1 MRLSIVTTL
10 YHSASYIEDFYQRA
24 AASAQTITPDYEII
38 FVNDGSPD
46 ESLELAIALYERDKR
61 VKIID
66 LSRNFGHHRAI
77 MTGLVHAHGDLVF
90 LIDSDLEEAP
100 EILKTFYEE
109 MKNSQTDVVYGVQKR
124 RKGNSFERI
133 SGEVYYVLFK
143 ILSGYKAASNVLTAR
158 LMTRDYVRALV
169 EHKERE
175 FDIMGLW
182 SLTGFRQSAVAVD
195 KLSKGT
201 TVYSLRRKISLSIN
215 TVTAFSSRPLLAIF
229 LLGAIVL
236 GLSGVAA
243 LYLMVEYLIGGA
255 VGGWSIAIVSIW
267 LLGGLII
274 SCLGVVGIY
283 TAKIFIETK
292 QRPYTIV
299 RKFYG
304 EDENVYDEQ
313 KSK

>member
-1 MRLSIVTTL
+1 MRLSVVTTL
-10 YHSASYIEDFYQRA
+10 YHSASYIEEFYRRVV
-24 AASAQTITPDYEII
+24 ASVQTITPDYEIV

-46 ESLELAIALYERDKR
+46 ESLELALALFKRDRR
-61 VKIID
+61 VKIVD

-77 MTGLVHAHGDLVF
+77 MTGLAHAHGDLVF

-100 EILKTFYEE
+100 EMLKTFYEE
-109 MKNSQTDVVYGVQKR
+109 MKNSRTDVVYGVQKR
-124 RKGNSFERI
+124 RKGKSFERI
-133 SGEVYYVLFK
+133 SGEVYYVLFNL
-143 ILSGYKAASNVLTAR
+143 LSGYKAASNVLTAR
-158 LMTRDYVRALV
+158 LMTGEYVRALV

-182 SLTGFRQSAVAVD
+182 LLTGFRQTAVAVD

-215 TVTAFSSRPLLAIF
+215 TITAFSSRPLLAIF
-229 LLGAIVL
+229 LLGVIVL
-236 GLSGVAA
+236 GSSGVAA
-243 LYLMVEYLIGGA
+243 LYLLLEHLIGGA
-255 VGGWSIAIVSIW
+255 VGAWSIAIVSIW

-274 SCLGVVGIY
+274 SCLGVIGIY

-299 RKFYG
+299 RKFYA
-304 EDENVYDEQ
+304 EEATRDNEQ
-313 KSK
+313 KSI

>member
-10 YHSASYIEDFYQRA
+10 YHSAPYIEEFYQRA
-24 AASAQTITPDYEII
+24 TASAQVITQDYEIV

-46 ESLELAIALYERDKR
+46 DSLEIAIALYERDKR

-77 MTGLVHAHGDLVF
+77 MTGLTHAHGDLVF
-90 LIDSDLEEAP
+90 LIDSDLEEPP
-100 EILKTFYEE
+100 EILKTFYEVI
-109 MKNSQTDVVYGVQKR
+109 KDSRTDVVYGVQRK
-124 RKGNSFERI
+124 RKGNSFEQL
-133 SGEVYYVLFK
+133 SGEIYYVLFK
-143 ILSGYKAASNVLTAR
+143 LLSGYKADSNVLTAR

-182 SLTGFRQSAVAVD
+182 SLTGFKQSSVAVD

-229 LLGAIVL
+229 LLGVIIL
-236 GLSGVAA
+236 SLSGVSVF
-243 LYLMVEYLIGGA
+243 YLMLKYLFIGA
-255 VGGWSIAIVSIW
+255 VEGWLVVAISLW

-274 SCLGVVGIY
+274 TCLGIIGIY

-304 EDENVYDEQ
+304 DETVQGNE
-313 KSK
+313 

>member
-10 YHSASYIEDFYQRA
+10 FHSAPYIEEFYQRA
-24 AASAQTITPDYEII
+24 KAAAQAITPDYEII

-46 ESLELAIALYERDKR
+46 NSLEIAISLYERDKR

-77 MTGLVHAHGDLVF
+77 MTGLVHARGDFVF

-100 EILKTFYEE
+100 EILETFYEE
-109 MKNSQTDVVYGVQKR
+109 MKNNRTDVVYGVQRK

-133 SGEVYYVLFK
+133 FGEVYYVLFNL
-143 ILSGYKAASNVLTAR
+143 LSGYKAAANVLTAR
-158 LMTRDYVRALV
+158 LMTRNYVRALV

-182 SLTGFRQSAVAVD
+182 SLTGFRQSAVTVD

-201 TVYSLRRKISLSIN
+201 TTYSLRRKISLFIN
-215 TVTAFSSRPLLAIF
+215 TVTAFSNRPLLAIF
-229 LLGAIVL
+229 LLGFVIFVMSL
-236 GLSGVAA
+236 LSA
-243 LYLMVEYLIGGA
+243 LYLTLKHSFIEDVESWTII
-255 VGGWSIAIVSIW
+255 VVSIW
-267 LLGGLII
+267 LVGGLMIT
-274 SCLGVVGIY
+274 CLGIIGIY
-283 TAKIFIETK
+283 ISKIYIETK
-292 QRPYTIV
+292 QRPYTII

-304 EDENVYDEQ
+304 SESTGNQ
-313 KSK
+313 RI

>member
-10 YHSASYIEDFYQRA
+10 FHSAQYIEEFYQRA
-24 AASAQTITPDYEII
+24 EAAARLITPDYEMI

-46 ESLELAIALYERDKR
+46 ESLDIAVSLYERDKR

-77 MTGLVHAHGDLVF
+77 MTGLVHARGDLVF
-90 LIDSDLEEAP
+90 LIDSDLEEPP

-109 MKNSQTDVVYGVQKR
+109 MKDTRTDVVYGVQRK
-124 RKGNSFERI
+124 RKGNSFEQI

-143 ILSGYKAASNVLTAR
+143 LLSGYKTDSNVLTAR
-158 LMTRDYVRALV
+158 LMTQNYVRALV

-182 SLTGFRQSAVAVD
+182 SLTGFRQSSVVVD
-195 KLSKGT
+195 KFSKGT

-229 LLGAIVL
+229 LLGVIVL
-236 GLSGVAA
+236 GLSGVSAF
-243 LYLMVEYLIGGA
+243 YLMLKHLFIGA
-255 VGGWSIAIVSIW
+255 VEGWSAAIVSIW

-274 SCLGVVGIY
+274 TCLGIIGIY

-304 EDENVYDEQ
+304 NETVPDNE
-313 KSK
+313 

>member
-10 YHSASYIEDFYQRA
+10 FHSAQYIEEFYQRA
-24 AASAQTITPDYEII
+24 EAAARLITPDYEMI

-46 ESLELAIALYERDKR
+46 ESLDIAVSLYERDKR

-77 MTGLVHAHGDLVF
+77 MTGLVHARGDLVF
-90 LIDSDLEEAP
+90 LIDSDLEEPP

-109 MKNSQTDVVYGVQKR
+109 IKNSGTDVVYGVQKK
-124 RKGNSFERI
+124 RKGNSFEQI
-133 SGEVYYVLFK
+133 SGEIYYVLFK
-143 ILSGYKAASNVLTAR
+143 LLSGYKAAANVLTAR
-158 LMTRDYVRALV
+158 LMTQNYVRALV

-182 SLTGFRQSAVAVD
+182 SLTGFKQSSVTVD

-201 TVYSLRRKISLSIN
+201 TVYSLRRKISLFIN
-215 TVTAFSSRPLLAIF
+215 TVTAFSSRPLLTIF
-229 LLGAIVL
+229 LLGAVVL
-236 GLSGVAA
+236 GFSGVLAF
-243 LYLMVEYLIGGA
+243 YLLLKQLFAGNVE
-255 VGGWSIAIVSIW
+255 GWEIVAVSIW
-267 LLGGLII
+267 LLCGLII
-274 SCLGVVGIY
+274 SCLGVIGIY

-304 EDENVYDEQ
+304 EDENACNER

>member
-1 MRLSIVTTL
+1 
-10 YHSASYIEDFYQRA
+10 
-24 AASAQTITPDYEII
+24 
-38 FVNDGSPD
+38 
-46 ESLELAIALYERDKR
+46 
-61 VKIID
+61 
-66 LSRNFGHHRAI
+66 
-77 MTGLVHAHGDLVF
+77 
-90 LIDSDLEEAP
+90 
-100 EILKTFYEE
+100 
-109 MKNSQTDVVYGVQKR
+109 
-124 RKGNSFERI
+124 
-133 SGEVYYVLFK
+133 LFK
-143 ILSGYKAASNVLTAR
+143 VLSGYKAASNVLTAR

-182 SLTGFRQSAVAVD
+182 SLTGFRQSSVAVD

-236 GLSGVAA
+236 GLSGVLAF
-243 LYLMVEYLIGGA
+243 YLLLKHLIAGNVE
-255 VGGWSIAIVSIW
+255 GWEIVAVSIW

-274 SCLGVVGIY
+274 TCLGVIGIY

-304 EDENVYDEQ
+304 DETVRENE
-313 KSK
+313 

>member
-10 YHSASYIEDFYQRA
+10 YHSAPYVEEFYQRA
-24 AASAQTITPDYEII
+24 KTAAQAITPDYEMV
-38 FVNDGSPD
+38 FVNDGSRD
-46 ESLELAIALYERDKR
+46 DSLNIALTLYERDKQ
-61 VKIID
+61 VKVID

-77 MTGLVHAHGDLVF
+77 MTGLSYARGDLVF

-100 EILKTFYEE
+100 EILKTFHEE
-109 MKNSQTDVVYGVQKR
+109 MKNTSADVVYGVQNR
-124 RKGNSFERI
+124 RKGNLFERI

-143 ILSGYKAASNVLTAR
+143 LLSGYQSDSNVLTAR

-195 KLSKGT
+195 KFFKGT

-236 GLSGVAA
+236 GLSGIAA
-243 LYLMVEYLIGGA
+243 FYLLLKYLIAGA
-255 VGGWSIAIVSIW
+255 VEGWEIVALSIW

-274 SCLGVVGIY
+274 SCLGIIGIY

-292 QRPYTIV
+292 QRPYTII

-304 EDENVYDEQ
+304 AETAEANEQ
-313 KSK
+313 KSI